1 MQRFLP
7 RWIVVVLL
15 ACTSTLLAATHGNP
29 ATLAA
34 GGLLEDLDLRRLLA
48 PFHSVVL
55 HYPIGL
61 ISLAFLLELW
71 SLRNPSRDLRRV
83 IVVVVGLGALT
94 AVLSA
99 VLGLFRAAGE
109 DYEAASLNEHKWY
122 GLAVT
127 AASLVALGLVL
138 WHVRQPFRR
147 GILGAYRIV
156 LAGSVVVLIITGHL
170 GGNLTHGSNYLL
182 EGAPSFIKAMLMQ
195 ESYGVT
201 DATPTDEHQRYFVE
215 QIRPVFEAKCYSC
228 HGPEKQRGGYRLD
241 VPEAALRGGD
251 SGETAIKPGDPA
263 GSYLVKLIL
272 LPADHDDVMP
282 PAGKLALSAEE
293 IGRIIH
299 WIRSGA
305 VFATRHPASPA
316 AAEPAGTV
324 P

>member
-1 MQRFLP
+1 MLVLVAGSCTLVAAAAGSP
-7 RWIVVVLL
+7 ALL
-15 ACTSTLLAATHGNP
+15 AEG
-29 ATLAA
+29 
-34 GGLLEDLDLRRLLA
+34 GGLLEGWDLRRLLA

-109 DYEAASLNEHKWY
+109 EYEAASLNEHKWY

-147 GILGAYRIV
+147 WILGAYRLV
-156 LAGSVVVLIITGHL
+156 LAGSVVLLIITGHL

-201 DATPTDEHQRYFVE
+201 DATPTDEQQRYFLE

-293 IGRIIH
+293 IGRIVH

-305 VFATRHPASPA
+305 VFASRGPASSSA
-316 AAEPAGTV
+316 AAEPTGSA